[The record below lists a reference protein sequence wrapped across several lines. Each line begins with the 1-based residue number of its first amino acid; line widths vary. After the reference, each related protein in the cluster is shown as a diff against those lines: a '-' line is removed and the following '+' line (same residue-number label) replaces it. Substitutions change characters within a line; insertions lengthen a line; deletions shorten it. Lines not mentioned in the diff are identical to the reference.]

1 MVDKVIIVSL
11 GFSIESYQVA
21 DSVEEACDL
30 EGRPSANHFELEKEK
45 WKSGEEQ
52 ELQFSAKILGMSIR
66 ISGMSIR
73 ISGMSISI

>member
-1 MVDKVIIVSL
+1 MKPEMVDKVIIVSL

-45 WKSGEEQ
+45 SKKWRRTGTT
-52 ELQFSAKILGMSIR
+52 ILSKDFR
-66 ISGMSIR
+66 DVY
-73 ISGMSISI
+73 